1 MRVLVTWGSKR
12 GGTEG
17 IAQMVGAALAAAGH
31 EPVLLPAAEARRET
45 RFDAVVVGGALYANH
60 WHADARRFVWR
71 HRQALRKVPVWFF
84 SSGPLDDSAD
94 HGEIPPTGGVR
105 ALAELVGVQEHVTF
119 GGRLSPDAR
128 GFPASAMARTH
139 GGDWR
144 NPDRIREWA
153 AKVARALPTAAPRP
167 AVDPPA
173 ASPLRLLGHAVA
185 GWAACGAVMAGL
197 LALGSTSLAVWV
209 HAFLAPLIF
218 VAIAWHYFRLPGARE
233 ARDTA
238 IGFTL
243 IVALLDLLVVAGL
256 VQRSLGMFRSI
267 GGTWL
272 PLLLILLATW
282 VTGELMSTLP
292 WTPPT
297 RPAKQSMPGGA
308 TA

>member
-17 IAQMVGAALAAAGH
+17 IARMVGAALAAARH
-31 EPVLLPAAEARRET
+31 EPVLLPAAEVDRET
-45 RFDAVVVGGALYANH
+45 RFDAVIVGGALYANR

-71 HRQALRKVPVWFF
+71 HRKALRKVPVWFF

-94 HGEIPPTGGVR
+94 RGAIPPTGRVR
-105 ALAELVGVQEHVTF
+105 ALAELVGAQEHVTF
-119 GGRLSPDAR
+119 GGRLLADAR

-144 NPDRIREWA
+144 NPDRVRTWA
-153 AKVARALPTAAPRP
+153 ADVARALPTAEPRP

-197 LALGSTSLAVWV
+197 LALGTTSLAMWV
-209 HAFLAPLIF
+209 HAFVAPLIF

-238 IGFTL
+238 IAFT
-243 IVALLDLLVVAGL
+243 LVVAVLDLVVVAAL
-256 VQRSLGMFRSI
+256 VQRSMTMFRSI
-267 GGTWL
+267 GGTWV

-282 VTGELMSTLP
+282 VTGEMMSTLP
-292 WTPPT
+292 WTTPEK
-297 RPAKQSMPGGA
+297 RPEQPAHGGA
-308 TA
+308 SA